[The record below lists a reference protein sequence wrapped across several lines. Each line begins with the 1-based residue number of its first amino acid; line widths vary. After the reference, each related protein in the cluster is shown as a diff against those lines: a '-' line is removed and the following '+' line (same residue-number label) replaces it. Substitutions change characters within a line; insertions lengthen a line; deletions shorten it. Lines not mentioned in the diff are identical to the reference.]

1 MSFTVTVES
10 NPSYLFKCHRKITS
24 SSLLPRRETMESK
37 VADVVEESWQG
48 HVTFE
53 FFNMT
58 SYD

>member
-1 MSFTVTVES
+1 MSFTLTVES
-10 NPSYLFKCHRKITS
+10 NPSYRFTCHRKITY

-53 FFNMT
+53 FVNM
-58 SYD
+58 SPFD